1 MKWNKEQVEQ
11 LFLRKIKNDRFKRA
25 SARIRA
31 YARNRNFCSNLFH
44 QSEKKT
50 LKPLKILAF

>member
-1 MKWNKEQVEQ
+1 MMKWNKEQVEQ

-25 SARIRA
+25 YARIRA

-44 QSEKKT
+44 QSEKR
-50 LKPLKILAF
+50 PSNP